1 MRKVL
6 ILMHMTLDGVAELPD
21 YGAEPDT
28 APEEPD
34 DPMWDS
40 RMESIDTLLLGRRT
54 YELWAGFWPGKKS
67 DSSASAWMKK
77 FSRFADEAEK
87 VVFSKTLPSADWP
100 GSRIVR
106 GDIVQE
112 VARLKAQ
119 PGKDMAVGGP
129 RLAQSFLAA
138 DLADELLLEIFPS
151 IVGRGKPLFRVV
163 GDPDHGDDIVP
174 LGASGRHDFH
184 LVESRALRDGTL
196 FVTYRR
202 ADRAR
207 PTPDAVTPTPLK
219 GRS

>member
-21 YGAEPDT
+21 YGAET
-28 APEEPD
+28 GAAPEEPD

-40 RMESIDTLLLGRRT
+40 LMESIDTLLLGRRT
-54 YELWAGFWPGKKS
+54 YEIWAGFWPGKKS
-67 DSSASAWMKK
+67 DSSATAWMKK

-87 VVFSKTLPSADWP
+87 VVFSKTLVSGDWP
-100 GSRIVR
+100 NSRIVR
-106 GDIVQE
+106 GDIAQE
-112 VARLKAQ
+112 VAHLKAQ

-151 IVGRGKPLFRVV
+151 IVGRGKPLFRVI
-163 GDPDHGDDIVP
+163 GDPDHDEDFVP
-174 LGASGRHDFH
+174 LGAPGRHDFH
-184 LVESRALRDGTL
+184 LVESRALRGGTL
-196 FVTYRR
+196 FVHYRR

-207 PTPDAVTPTPLK
+207 PTPDTATPTHLK
-219 GRS
+219 